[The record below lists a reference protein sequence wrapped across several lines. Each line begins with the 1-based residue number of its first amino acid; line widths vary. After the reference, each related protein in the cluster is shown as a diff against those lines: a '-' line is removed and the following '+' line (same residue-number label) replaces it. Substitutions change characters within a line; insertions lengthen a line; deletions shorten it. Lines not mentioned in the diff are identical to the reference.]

1 MSRSS
6 LKQPP
11 DLGDPQAAR
20 SRGTSSQLQVPSL
33 SGTAEPFSIGQ
44 TASLPQAT
52 AERGQEA
59 VARPRGERDVERRA
73 MLQDSSSLCE
83 PLAFGTDCGADL
95 APASSMQYSHAL
107 SVPDS
112 RHIAQHPKGQIGDA
126 RSTRRID
133 GFDLALEVAKMEVS
147 RLAPLTDAALRRQE
161 NDQRRREKERQR
173 SRLRRERKRLKQSET
188 LILQGATLDSLGE
201 SGPATT
207 VSAAASDCGPSTTGP
222 QRLDLSWLRA
232 AMAQAPGT
240 ISLGGHRMPP
250 EPNLEG
256 PNNSTTWPFAG
267 RWSDSPQLN
276 NTIPAA
282 GIADFRPPGNLHWP
296 SLNQSYDVGVFPE
309 LRAPLQDSEPQAA
322 SFAQFTFA
330 NAATNTPL
338 TQPWSE
344 NPWAIA
350 PGDPLIPFGT
360 GVLRTSWNHEH
371 VPVPVNADPRPPA
384 NGNPDISSLYVR
396 DTTGKAQAT
405 SMPSFGAT
413 AEANEYA
420 QYLALTPKERAN
432 VRSRRYRARQR
443 ANKLAQQR
451 EQYKDKDQFD
461 VSRLVDCPPS
471 CTSRTMAPC
480 AFSRTRRLM

>member
-6 LKQPP
+6 LTQRPG
-11 DLGDPQAAR
+11 LGDPQAAR

-59 VARPRGERDVERRA
+59 VARPGGERDVERRA
-73 MLQDSSSLCE
+73 MLQNLSSLCE
-83 PLAFGTDCGADL
+83 PLAFGTDCGADV
-95 APASSMQYSHAL
+95 APASSIQYTHELA
-107 SVPDS
+107 VPHS
-112 RHIAQHPKGQIGDA
+112 RLNARHPKEQIGDA
-126 RSTRRID
+126 GSTRRID

-147 RLAPLTDAALRRQE
+147 RSAPPTDAALRRQE
-161 NDQRRREKERQR
+161 NDQRRREKQRQR
-173 SRLRRERKRLKQSET
+173 SRLRRERQRLKQSQT
-188 LILQGATLDSLGE
+188 QSLQGATLTSLGE
-201 SGPATT
+201 SGPPTT
-207 VSAAASDCGPSTTGP
+207 FSAAASDCRPSTTGP
-222 QRLDLSWLRA
+222 QTSDLSRWRT

-240 ISLGGHRMPP
+240 MSLGAHGMSP

-256 PNNSTTWPFAG
+256 PNNSTTWPLAG
-267 RWSDSPQLN
+267 RWSDPPQLN

-282 GIADFRPPGNLHWP
+282 GIADFRPPGSLHWP

-309 LRAPLQDSEPQAA
+309 LRAPLQNSEPQAA
-322 SFAQFTFA
+322 SLAQFTFA

-338 TQPWSE
+338 VQPWSE

-360 GVLRTSWNHEH
+360 GGLRTSWNHGH
-371 VPVPVNADPRPPA
+371 VPVPVNADPPLPA
-384 NGNPDISSLYVR
+384 NGDSDISSLYVR
-396 DTTGKAQAT
+396 DTTGEAQAT
-405 SMPSFGAT
+405 FMPTFGAT

-420 QYLALTPKERAN
+420 QHLALTPKERAN
-432 VRSRRYRARQR
+432 VRSMRYRARLR
-443 ANKLAQQR
+443 ANRLAQQR
-451 EQYKDKDQFD
+451 EQFKDKDQFD

-471 CTSRTMAPC
+471 FPLRTMAPC
-480 AFSRTRRLM
+480 VLPRTRRLM